1 MQAYFDL
8 RVSDFLPQGSLH
20 WWFLNSQGMAASSG
34 NSNFF
39 RVFFHCFFE
48 LNIFQSTNVDASQLS
63 RIVEL
68 RFLDSPLLLFLSL
81 SCF

>member
-1 MQAYFDL
+1 MPERLQLTGYGGFHWSFQL
-8 RVSDFLPQGSLH
+8 FLAC
-20 WWFLNSQGMAASSG
+20 FSG
-34 NSNFF
+34 
-39 RVFFHCFFE
+39 FFE
-48 LNIFQSTNVDASQLS
+48 LLLIWINKINASQLS